1 MHTRTHVIWQYKIFQ
16 KYKHLPK
23 SQIYWFGIGL
33 LKVFLTDKLS
43 PIKYFDLS
51 CLSIELVESY
61 KQS

>member
-16 KYKHLPK
+16 KYKHLFK

-33 LKVFLTDKLS
+33 LQVFLTDELS

-51 CLSIELVESY
+51 CLSIELVESF